1 LTPCE
6 QTAASSAD
14 PGENDRQEQTRA
26 DRLVVHVANATAWL
40 FPLLIIAINAQ
51 VFMRKAGHNQAWLD
65 DAQWWMYGFA
75 MTVGFAYAITTQ
87 SHVRVD
93 VLHANFSDKKK
104 ARIEIFALGWL
115 LLPFLAVMCD
125 ILFHYSWTSFLA
137 REGSDSPNGLH
148 RLYLL
153 KLSLPLLFLL
163 AMVATVSMVTLAAM
177 GQVMDL
183 NHWLVLGMFL
193 GFIFLLFR
201 GIPVAFAL
209 VGISLIFIVLGEFL
223 LDPNKGWINEHIEYD
238 SVRLTYKRLAASG
251 GRFFGGTIKN
261 PVLVA
266 LPMFIFMGLMLDR
279 SGMAQRMMKSMQVV
293 FGLLRGGLALS
304 VMLIGIILAASTG
317 VIGASVVLLGVM
329 GIPTM
334 LAQDYESPIAAGT
347 VAASGTLGILIPP
360 SIMLVI
366 MSDQLA
372 ISLGDLFMGALFP
385 GLLLGALYIGI
396 LLVLGSIFFGLATP
410 TEASGL
416 GALGATLIAL
426 FSGRLNFGV
435 LKEVMRHTLNTCGYI
450 VGIFITAAFF
460 AFVLRRY
467 GGDEIIEEMV
477 LGSFD
482 NPYLVVAFILFVI
495 FCLGFLLDWIEIT
508 LIIMPLMLPVVLALD
523 LAVNG
528 YGVVSDPAIVWFAIL
543 VAVTLQ
549 TSFLTPPVGFALF
562 YLKGVCPP
570 EVKLT
575 HIYRGVIPFVLLQL
589 VGLGIVFAF
598 PSLTTWLPAVA
609 YGN

>member
-1 LTPCE
+1 MP
-6 QTAASSAD
+6 
-14 PGENDRQEQTRA
+14 
-26 DRLVVHVANATAWL
+26 
-40 FPLLIIAINAQ
+40 I
-51 VFMRKAGHNQAWLD
+51 
-65 DAQWWMYGFA
+65 
-75 MTVGFAYAITTQ
+75 
-87 SHVRVD
+87 
-93 VLHANFSDKKK
+93 
-104 ARIEIFALGWL
+104 
-115 LLPFLAVMCD
+115 
-125 ILFHYSWTSFLA
+125 
-137 REGSDSPNGLH
+137 
-148 RLYLL
+148 
-153 KLSLPLLFLL
+153 LSL
-163 AMVATVSMVTLAAM
+163 M
-177 GQVMDL
+177 GEVMDL
-183 NHWLVLGMFL
+183 NHWMVLLMFM
-193 GFIFLLFR
+193 GFIVLLFR

-209 VGISLIFIVLGEFL
+209 VGISLIFIVIGEFV
-223 LDPNKGWINEHIEYD
+223 LDPNKKIIREFIDFD
-238 SVRLTYKRLAASG
+238 SVKLTYKKLFASG
-251 GRFFGGTIKN
+251 GRFFGGTVKN

-266 LPMFIFMGLMLDR
+266 LPMFIFMGLMLDQ
-279 SGMAQRMMKSMQVV
+279 SGVAQRMMKSMQAL
-293 FGLLRGGLALS
+293 FGALRGGLALS

-334 LAQDYESPIAAGT
+334 MAQNYKAPIAAGT

-385 GLLLGALYIGI
+385 GLLLGALYIIFIVVYGLFNPSAMPLPENREPVSMKVVRDVAMSVLPPFALI
-396 LLVLGSIFFGLATP
+396 LLVLGSIFFGFATP

-416 GALGATLIAL
+416 GAAGATLLAF
-426 FSGRLNFGV
+426 FSKKLTLRVF
-435 LKEVMRHTLNTCGYI
+435 KDVMRQTLNTSGYI

-467 GGDEIIEEMV
+467 GGDEIIENIV
-477 LGSFD
+477 LGSFE
-482 NPYLVVAFILFVI
+482 NPYMVVAFILFII

-508 LIIMPLMLPVVLALD
+508 LIIMPLMLPVILSLD

-528 YGVVSDPAIVWFAIL
+528 YGVVGDPSVVWFAIL

-570 EVKLT
+570 NVTLG

-589 VGLGIVFAF
+589 FGLGIVFAY
-598 PSLTTWLPAVA
+598 PSLVTWLPAIA